1 MHILRRKNRVA
12 TAGLL
17 APLVLGAVILPGIP
31 GETTTAAA
39 STSGQPASGHPAFDN
54 ADGIHVLATRK
65 IDDRQ
70 YNVQVLSSAL
80 GRVVDVRVLL
90 PTGYTQ
96 HPNVRYP
103 VLYLFHGTSGRASDW
118 VDQGNAEATT
128 ANRPLI
134 VVMPDAGFNGDGGGW
149 FTDWFDTSTALGPS
163 KWETFHIGRL
173 VPWVDASL
181 RTVAKRD
188 GRAIAGLSQGG
199 FGSMSYAARHPDMF
213 EAAAAFSGAPDIDRD
228 PALIP
233 PATAVIESTAT
244 GLDGVEPDAMFGP
257 RATNEINWQGHDPAT
272 LSTNLRGMGLSL
284 FTGEGKPGPFDP
296 PTPSPAAIAIEK
308 LTYASTSAF
317 HSHLVAEQIPS
328 YYNDY
333 VDGTHTFPY
342 WARDLREYIAPLME
356 SFAHP
361 TAPKSISFTSI
372 DPSWSQWG
380 WSVSLHRPARAFST
394 LTNAGQRGFGLRGT
408 GTAAITTP
416 AAYKPSSP
424 ATVSVVGVSG
434 TKTLR
439 LRADRSGRLHVS
451 VPLSASLIAGSV
463 AVTIRG
469 VSPG

>member
-1 MHILRRKNRVA
+1 MSNRGIHRPSRPTGLWAVEAALHILRRKNRVA
-12 TAGLL
+12 AAGLL

-317 HSHLVAEQIPS
+317 HSHLVAEQIFYNEYEICGTFTPS
-328 YYNDY
+328 QRQADEGSA
-333 VDGTHTFPY
+333 VPRAEGHPDRRHPRAEVA
-342 WARDLREYIAPLME
+342 ARCGEAQGRVVWDMR
-356 SFAHP
+356 
-361 TAPKSISFTSI
+361 
-372 DPSWSQWG
+372 
-380 WSVSLHRPARAFST
+380 HRPARVP
-394 LTNAGQRGFGLRGT
+394 RGAHFHSRPGPATSALPRGT
-408 GTAAITTP
+408 TSDDGAR
-416 AAYKPSSP
+416 
-424 ATVSVVGVSG
+424 V
-434 TKTLR
+434 LR
-439 LRADRSGRLHVS
+439 HH
-451 VPLSASLIAGSV
+451 
-463 AVTIRG
+463 
-469 VSPG
+469 